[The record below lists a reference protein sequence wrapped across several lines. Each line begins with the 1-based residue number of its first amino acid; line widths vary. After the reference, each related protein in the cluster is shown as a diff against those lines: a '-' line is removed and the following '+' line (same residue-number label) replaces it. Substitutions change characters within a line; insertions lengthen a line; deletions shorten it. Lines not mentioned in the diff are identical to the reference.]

1 MNRYRTSEY
10 VGIGHPDKVA
20 DQISD
25 TVLDFYL
32 EADPNSRV
40 AAETLVSGN
49 RIIVAGEVNSGRV
62 GRLEE
67 VELKK
72 RIRETIKDIGYGVDT
87 VPGDF
92 NNLSQI
98 DLLLKPQSSNINDG
112 VDKEDGDVGAGDQGI
127 MFGYAVNETEYYL
140 PLPYVISAELLI
152 NLNQQILTWG
162 LEGFYTDNK
171 SQTCVRYKTQ
181 KGISIA
187 DKFLEKIILSCW
199 HKESMDIRDVR
210 IILEENIINPVLNK
224 YQNYLYDE
232 DKVELHINSAGPF
245 YLGGPT
251 ADAGLTGRKIIV
263 DTYGGFA
270 PHGGGAFSG
279 KDPSK
284 VDRSAAYMARHVA
297 KSLVKNGYAYEAL
310 VQLSYAIGE
319 TQPFSIDV
327 KSDSEVPEEQL
338 VKLIRDNFDLSPR
351 GIIEYLKLN
360 DPNSVKYKIIA
371 SGGHFLDPT
380 ATWEQ
385 IKKF

>member
-25 TVLDFYL
+25 TILDFYL

-49 RIIVAGEVNSGRV
+49 KVIIAGEISSGRV
-62 GRLEE
+62 GRLDEI
-67 VELKK
+67 ELKK
-72 RIRETIKDIGYGVDT
+72 RIRETLKDIGYGEH
-87 VPGDF
+87 VPGSF
-92 NNLSQI
+92 NSKDAEI
-98 DLLLKPQSSNINDG
+98 DILLKPQSANINAG

-127 MFGYAVNETEYYL
+127 MFGYAINETEHYL
-140 PLPYVISAELLI
+140 PLPYVISADILHR
-152 NLNQQILTWG
+152 LNGFILAG
-162 LEGFYTDNK
+162 ELEGFYTDNK
-171 SQTCVRYKTQ
+171 SQTCVRYLEHKDV
-181 KGISIA
+181 SIPEKII
-187 DKFLEKIILSCW
+187 DKIILSCW
-199 HKESMDIRDVR
+199 HKESMDLEDVR
-210 IILEENIINPVLNK
+210 EILFTNVIDSILYKYKGYLGEEMPEIL
-224 YQNYLYDE
+224 
-232 DKVELHINSAGPF
+232 INSAGPF
-245 YLGGPT
+245 YIGGPT

-297 KSLVKNGYAYEAL
+297 KSLVANGYAYEAL

-327 KSDSEVPEEQL
+327 KSDSEIPEDQL
-338 VKLIRDNFDLSPR
+338 VSMIRNNFDLSPK
-351 GIIEYLKLN
+351 GIIDYLKLN
-360 DPNSVKYKIIA
+360 DPNSVKYKTVA
-371 SGGHFLDPT
+371 SGGHFLNPT
-380 ATWEQ
+380 VAWEQ
-385 IKKF
+385 VKKF

>member
-32 EADPNSRV
+32 EADPDSRV

-49 RIIVAGEVNSGRV
+49 RVIVAGEISTGRV
-62 GRLEE
+62 GRLDEI
-67 VELKK
+67 ELKK

-87 VPGDF
+87 VPGNF

-98 DLLLKPQSSNINDG
+98 DLLLKPQSTNIHAG
-112 VDKEDGDVGAGDQGI
+112 VDKEGGDVGAGDQGI
-127 MFGYAVNETEYYL
+127 MFGYAVNETEHYL
-140 PLPYVISAELLI
+140 PLPYVISADLLNRLNEL
-152 NLNQQILTWG
+152 ILTG
-162 LEGFYTDNK
+162 ELEGFYTDNK
-171 SQTCVRYKTQ
+171 SQTCVRYKTHEDVA
-181 KGISIA
+181 I
-187 DKFLEKIILSCW
+187 DEKFLEKIILSCW
-199 HKESMDIRDVR
+199 HKESLDIIAVR
-210 IILEENIINPVLNK
+210 KTLMARVVAPILEKYKNYITEFPEVL
-224 YQNYLYDE
+224 
-232 DKVELHINSAGPF
+232 INSAGPF
-245 YLGGPT
+245 YIGGPT

-284 VDRSAAYMARHVA
+284 VDRSAAYMARHIA
-297 KSLVKNGYAYEAL
+297 KTLVKNGYAYEAL
-310 VQLSYAIGE
+310 VQLSYAIGQ
-319 TQPFSIDV
+319 TQPFSIDI
-327 KSDSEVPEEQL
+327 KSDSEMPEEQL
-338 VKLIRDNFDLSPR
+338 VKLVRDNFDLSPK
-351 GIIEYLKLN
+351 GIIRYLKLN
-360 DPNSVKYKIIA
+360 DPNSIKYKTVA

-385 IKKF
+385 VKKF